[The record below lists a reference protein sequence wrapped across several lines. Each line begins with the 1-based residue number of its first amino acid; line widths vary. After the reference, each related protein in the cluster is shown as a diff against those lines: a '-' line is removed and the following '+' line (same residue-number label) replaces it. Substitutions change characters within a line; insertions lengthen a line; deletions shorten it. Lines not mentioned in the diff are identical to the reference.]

1 MSKKLKIIRVTTKPE
16 ALLILLRGQLKFIN
30 NFHDL
35 IGVSSPNE
43 KLTHVMNQEGIRVIP
58 LDMTRKITPIKD
70 MVALI
75 GMIRI
80 LRKERPDVVHSH
92 TPKAGIIAM
101 LASLICKI
109 PHRLHTVAGLPLMET
124 SGFKKKIL
132 LFIEWLTYRCAT
144 KVCPNSNGIK
154 KFILENI
161 SISKDKLR
169 VIGFGS
175 SNGVDLEYFD
185 RSQEVNHSSLVFRK
199 KFNLESV
206 FSFIF
211 IGRIVKDK
219 GIEELL
225 KAFLRLNREFGDMRL
240 IILGH
245 EERDLDPIS
254 YEAKNTLSSN
264 KNIIN
269 LGFKTDVRAF
279 LASSNCLV
287 LPSYREGFPNVI
299 LQASSMQVASIASD
313 IIGCNEIIHNKVNG
327 LLFKPKN
334 IESLY
339 LAMKKIYLDKELTRM
354 LAISAKKNVI
364 KKYNKDFIH
373 NEILSFY
380 SNLNNKIDEK
390 I

>member
-132 LFIEWLTYRCAT
+132 LAASTHQGEEELMIKLAFLLRQNNNDKVLIIIAPRHIKRSLAIQNLVKSAGFDIRCRSKGEFPSKSDQFYLSDTMGEMGSLIEVSDLIFVAGSMVPVGGHSPSEAAQFGKPVIMGPHSEKCDAQIKDLVWSGGAIQIEKSQDL
-144 KVCPNSNGIK
+144 NSN
-154 KFILENI
+154 FI
-161 SISKDKLR
+161 
-169 VIGFGS
+169 
-175 SNGVDLEYFD
+175 
-185 RSQEVNHSSLVFRK
+185 QE
-199 KFNLESV
+199 
-206 FSFIF
+206 I
-211 IGRIVKDK
+211 
-219 GIEELL
+219 
-225 KAFLRLNREFGDMRL
+225 
-240 IILGH
+240 
-245 EERDLDPIS
+245 
-254 YEAKNTLSSN
+254 
-264 KNIIN
+264 
-269 LGFKTDVRAF
+269 
-279 LASSNCLV
+279 
-287 LPSYREGFPNVI
+287 
-299 LQASSMQVASIASD
+299 
-313 IIGCNEIIHNKVNG
+313 NG
-327 LLFKPKN
+327 LLNNPQKLEDMGKN
-334 IESLY
+334 SLIASGYAQQRADEASLY
-339 LAMKKIYLDKELTRM
+339 LLDFLKMKPNKHE
-354 LAISAKKNVI
+354 NV
-364 KKYNKDFIH
+364 K
-373 NEILSFY
+373 
-380 SNLNNKIDEK
+380 
-390 I
+390 